1 MRELGDSIK
10 VKQSRHKEPI
20 CYMSSLCSIS
30 KMAQPERCGVGL
42 INAWAAGKKLGRAL
56 LVGMV
61 SLGGDENVLKT
72 GNSNS

>member
-1 MRELGDSIK
+1 
-10 VKQSRHKEPI
+10 
-20 CYMSSLCSIS
+20 
-30 KMAQPERCGVGL
+30 MAQPERCGVGL